1 MPFAWTFLLR
11 YNGRMLSNLFHTF
24 IYGPLYNALV
34 LLVDIVPF
42 ADVGLV
48 VIILTLIVKL
58 FLFPLSIK
66 AVRTQLA
73 VRRME
78 SEIATLKE
86 KYKNNK
92 EEHARQTMALY
103 RKNGVNPFSSFLLIL
118 IQFPIILGLYW
129 VFARGGLPVINLEI
143 LYPFTPIPE
152 VFNMQFLWV
161 SDIAGKS
168 IILALLAGI
177 TQFFQIRLTL
187 PPLKKK
193 GGKPSLKEDLTHSFH
208 LQMRYVMPVVVVGVA
223 YMVSAAIAIYWTTSN
238 LFAIGQE
245 FYVRRRIKNQQDVG
259 FEKNISNTTIVQKT

>member
-1 MPFAWTFLLR
+1 MFAWTFLLR
-11 YNGRMLSNLFHTF
+11 YNGRMLSGIFHTF
-24 IYGPLYNALV
+24 IYSPLYNTLV
-34 LLVDIVPF
+34 FLVDIVPF

-48 VIILTLIVKL
+48 VIILTLLVKL
-58 FLFPLSIK
+58 SLFPLSIK

-73 VRRME
+73 VRKME
-78 SEIATLKE
+78 SEISTLKE
-86 KYKNNK
+86 KYKDNK

-129 VFARGGLPVINLEI
+129 VFARGGLPVINTEI
-143 LYPFTPIPE
+143 LYSFTPIPE

-168 IILALLAGI
+168 IILALLAGV

-187 PPLKKK
+187 PPMKKRK
-193 GGKPSLKEDLTHSFH
+193 GNPSLKEDLTHSFH
-208 LQMRYVMPVVVVGVA
+208 LQMRYVMPIVVIGVA

-245 FYVRRRIKNQQDVG
+245 FYVRRKIKDRQDTGV
-259 FEKNISNTTIVQKT
+259 EKKVPDAVKV